1 MVDVDRLFMTKAQ
14 ASQSPI
20 AAKMDGSPFTRRA
33 YVRHVQ
39 RNRLGKAVSTVSTKS
54 TDRVMQSLYRPPEYP
69 HVDDR
74 VTGPARRLVRR
85 RDALAT

>member
-14 ASQSPI
+14 ACQSPI
-20 AAKMDGSPFTRRA
+20 AAKMDGNPFTRRP
-33 YVRHVQ
+33 YVRNVQ
-39 RNRLGKAVSTVSTKS
+39 RNRPGNAASTVSTKS
-54 TDRVMQSLYRPPEYP
+54 TDRIMQSLYRSPEYP
-69 HVDDR
+69 HVDDS